1 MATNFRAVLTVDHN
15 NHFFKIDASYQC
27 RNVPATRLD
36 DADSGAEI
44 SEIHHVTA
52 WTFDAQGNT
61 VDYPCDSVPEH
72 LEDRLCDLA
81 FNAWLEELHACEP
94 EPGDEDPT
102 ADDEGGKITDA
113 DLLTT
118 IFAQRCEVCAAKSR
132 ISREQARERV
142 ALKRELRRLGVAFD
156 TDASTDVLKALKRL
170 ADLETLLGD
179 LFDGCIN
186 PLAAVTMQFDSDRP
200 AVPQDFKVLVERCV
214 QKFVSYR
221 KEFDRIIAGN
231 PTVKNRKF

>member
-1 MATNFRAVLTVDHN
+1 MPSFRDTFTVDHN
-15 NHFFKIDASYQC
+15 NHFFKVDASYQC
-27 RNVPATRLD
+27 RHVPATRLD
-36 DADSGAEI
+36 DEDSGAEI

-61 VDYPCDSVPEH
+61 VDYPCDNEVPEH

-81 FNAWLEELHACEP
+81 FNTWLEEQHACEP

-102 ADDEGGKITDA
+102 ADDEHP
-113 DLLTT
+113 
-118 IFAQRCEVCAAKSR
+118 CEVCAAKSR

-142 ALKRELRRLGVAFD
+142 ALKRELRRLGVVFD

-186 PLAAVTMQFDSDRP
+186 PLTAVTMKLDNGDLTAP
-200 AVPQDFKVLVERCV
+200 DFKVLVDRCV
-214 QKFVSYR
+214 SEFVSYR
-221 KEFDRIIAGN
+221 KEFDRVIAGN
-231 PTVKNRKF
+231 PTAKNRKF